1 MEKTTKQLKAMLHT
15 KAYLP
20 WENPQ
25 RRNYIGE
32 AQRRRWNY
40 VPTPQKNPLCEETQ
54 MDKKR

>member
-1 MEKTTKQLKAMLHT
+1 MLHT